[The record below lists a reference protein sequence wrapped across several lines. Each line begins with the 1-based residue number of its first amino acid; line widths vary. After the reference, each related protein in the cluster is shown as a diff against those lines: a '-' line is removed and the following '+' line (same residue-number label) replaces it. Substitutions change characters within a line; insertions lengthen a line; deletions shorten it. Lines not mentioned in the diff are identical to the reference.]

1 MNIWEFVTNILFQPA
16 SLAVLGAALAVILP
30 GWGSAKAV
38 GFCGEAVAGLM
49 SEDPSKFGK
58 ALVLN
63 ILPATQGIY
72 GFLLSVMKISALP
85 VAGAV
90 ASEGWKLFGAAVALG
105 ATGLASALLQG
116 KTAASC
122 ICAIG
127 KNGQGSGKYVLFPA
141 MIEFYAILALV
152 LGIML

>member
-1 MNIWEFVTNILFQPA
+1 MDGRAIAIVGLAICMILCG
-16 SLAVLGAALAVILP
+16 S
-30 GWGSAKAV
+30 GSAIGLWRTGTSA
-38 GFCGEAVAGLM
+38 AGVLA
-49 SEDPSKFGK
+49 EDGKKFSKII
-58 ALVLN
+58 VLSL
-63 ILPATQGIY
+63 LPATQGIY

-152 LGIML
+152 LGIMIPVA